1 MGAGWMQGARF
12 SRRSPIYLKRT
23 TTHLRFFQPMPQGEG
38 LALYTT
44 IPVMQA
50 EIPETPA
57 EMKRAPATLH
67 LTTS

>member
-23 TTHLRFFQPMPQGEG
+23 TTHLRFSAYAAGEG

-44 IPVMQA
+44 IPVKQA